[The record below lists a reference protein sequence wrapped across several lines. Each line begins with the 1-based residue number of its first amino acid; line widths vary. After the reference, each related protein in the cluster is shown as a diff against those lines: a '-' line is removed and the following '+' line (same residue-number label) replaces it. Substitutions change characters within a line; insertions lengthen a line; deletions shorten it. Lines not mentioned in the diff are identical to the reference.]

1 MKLKLQ
7 HISIIFFSAK
17 TIVYKNVFRLTK
29 IIQSPLQEPDL
40 RISHLEAKN
49 KNNTIVN
56 EHFYFVNDYMY
67 M

>member
-7 HISIIFFSAK
+7 HISIIFSAK

-40 RISHLEAKN
+40 LISHLEANN